1 MARKTNYHN
10 TAYIE
15 GNVVRRQQTAPQ
27 GVPEVPQRQP
37 VSPPKSREEII
48 RERERRLHAKR
59 NLARAAAFDR
69 GYLIYLT
76 AVTAVCG
83 LLCFVFLYLQSNITT
98 HMAAITELETTVG
111 DLQSDNDAEESRLET
126 SMTISEIRERAEE
139 LGLVYPSSDQIQ
151 YYSVENNDYM
161 NQY

>member
-1 MARKTNYHN
+1 MAQRYDYRN

-15 GNVVRRQQTAPQ
+15 GNVVRRQQAVPQ
-27 GVPEVPQRQP
+27 REPEVPKRKPTVPQ
-37 VSPPKSREEII
+37 KSREEVL

-59 NLARAAAFDR
+59 NLARSAAFDR
-69 GYLIYLT
+69 GYLVYLT
-76 AVTAVCG
+76 AVMAICG
-83 LLCFVFLYLQSNITT
+83 LLCFAFLYLQSGITT
-98 HMAAITELETTVG
+98 RMSAITELETTVN
-111 DLQSDNDAEESRLET
+111 DLQSENDAAESRLET

-151 YYSVENNDYM
+151 YYSMENNDYM

>member
-1 MARKTNYHN
+1 MAQKHNYRN

-15 GNVVRRQQTAPQ
+15 GNVVRRQQAAPQ
-27 GVPEVPQRQP
+27 RVPEVPQREP
-37 VSPPKSREEII
+37 VAPQKSREEIL

-69 GYLIYLT
+69 GYLVYLT
-76 AVTAVCG
+76 AVMAVCG

-98 HMAAITELETTVG
+98 RMTAITELETTVS
-111 DLQSDNDAEESRLET
+111 DLQSDNESAESRLET

-139 LGLVYPSSDQIQ
+139 MGLVYPTDDQIR
-151 YYSVENNDYM
+151 YYSVENDDYM